1 MRKILIIFSL
11 LFILTACSKSPV
23 KEPVQD
29 KAVESKDTEN
39 KDTESKDASDTS
51 TEQTE
56 QSKKE
61 ENEGTGKIEV
71 DKKLLTTEIHIPASI
86 FGDDP
91 ITQEEIDESVAAGT
105 FKEGKVNPD
114 GSVTYVVTKEQ
125 HKKLMDNF
133 MVQLKSTLDSLVDDE
148 NNSFL
153 KIEVNSDTS
162 EYKVYVDPERY
173 NEFESF
179 SALGLYLQ
187 SAFYRSIA
195 GDKDIYT
202 TVKFINNETGETLNE
217 ANSKEFF
224 EQKLD

>member
-1 MRKILIIFSL
+1 
-11 LFILTACSKSPV
+11 
-23 KEPVQD
+23 
-29 KAVESKDTEN
+29 
-39 KDTESKDASDTS
+39 
-51 TEQTE
+51 
-56 QSKKE
+56 
-61 ENEGTGKIEV
+61 
-71 DKKLLTTEIHIPASI
+71 
-86 FGDDP
+86 
-91 ITQEEIDESVAAGT
+91 
-105 FKEGKVNPD
+105 
-114 GSVTYVVTKEQ
+114 
-125 HKKLMDNF
+125 MDNF